1 VGNAKRGKGER
12 REGGRGKGG
21 GDGGLPFGVDAHQL
35 QFEPAALDD
44 VLDAEVELAAH
55 DDGGGFAGEL
65 VEEVEA
71 DAVDFVVD
79 V

>member
-1 VGNAKRGKGER
+1 MRGR
-12 REGGRGKGG
+12 
-21 GDGGLPFGVDAHQL
+21 GLPFGVDAHQL

>member
-1 VGNAKRGKGER
+1 MIGGYGNR
-12 REGGRGKGG
+12 RVEGL
-21 GDGGLPFGVDAHQL
+21 LPFGIYPHEL
-35 QFEPAALDD
+35 QFLPAALDD

-55 DDGGGFAGEL
+55 DDRVRLAREL
-65 VEEVEA
+65 IEKAEA

>member
-1 VGNAKRGKGER
+1 MGKEE
-12 REGGRGKGG
+12 REGGRGRRERVRGR
-21 GDGGLPFGVDAHQL
+21 GLPFGVDAHQL